1 VELLDEAIENKDRDM
16 EEIEEEWDEN
26 RLIDKYHHA
35 KELDEPIEIEGDE
48 ELKDP
53 NILIAEAYDATMLE
67 MKEDLLIALTER
79 KKKVLPIALQIFNK
93 VQDKNFTT

>member
-1 VELLDEAIENKDRDM
+1 
-16 EEIEEEWDEN
+16 
-26 RLIDKYHHA
+26 
-35 KELDEPIEIEGDE
+35 
-48 ELKDP
+48 
-53 NILIAEAYDATMLE
+53 MLE